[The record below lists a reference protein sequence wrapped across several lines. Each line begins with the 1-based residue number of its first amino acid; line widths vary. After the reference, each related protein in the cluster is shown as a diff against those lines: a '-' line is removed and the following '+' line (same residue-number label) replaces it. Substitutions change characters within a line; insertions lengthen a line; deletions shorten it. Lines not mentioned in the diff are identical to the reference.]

1 MVNFCAV
8 FGCSNRSS
16 RERSKSF
23 YRLPS
28 IVEHQGPE
36 THMLS
41 EKRRTLWLS
50 RLRRADLKESQYS
63 NVRICSDHFVKGK
76 PSSLYEQD
84 DPDWAPSLRLGHSSV
99 KDGTSAEDRH
109 SRSLERNR
117 KKKVLE
123 KQEAECMKW
132 EEGEQPG
139 IASQSAALTAVET
152 CVQTDLNAS
161 DIERLCHQ
169 GQDMQSIR
177 ERLQYLVFDMDS
189 AVSDESR
196 LSFYTG
202 LPGTVLDALAQL
214 VCPHLMQKSTLVPF
228 QQLIL
233 TLMKLRLGLSQADLG
248 YRFQISQST
257 VSRIFCH
264 CVNVMYVRLRFL
276 IKWPERSAIRKTMPM
291 AFRKHCPKC
300 TVIIDCFEVFIERPS
315 NLLARAQTYSSYK
328 HHNTTKYLIG
338 VTPQGTV
345 CFISSGW
352 GGRASDKH
360 VTESSRLLSFLLPG
374 DTILAD
380 RGFDIA
386 DSVGLCMATIK
397 MPAFTKGK
405 AQLRGIEVEQTRR
418 IANVRIHVERVIG
431 NLRQKYSL
439 LQETQPIHFLIAP
452 TDGEPPLL
460 DKITTVCCAL
470 VNMSNSVVPF
480 D

>member
-123 KQEAECMKW
+123 KQEAECM
-132 EEGEQPG
+132 
-139 IASQSAALTAVET
+139 
-152 CVQTDLNAS
+152 
-161 DIERLCHQ
+161 
-169 GQDMQSIR
+169 
-177 ERLQYLVFDMDS
+177 
-189 AVSDESR
+189 
-196 LSFYTG
+196 
-202 LPGTVLDALAQL
+202 
-214 VCPHLMQKSTLVPF
+214 
-228 QQLIL
+228 
-233 TLMKLRLGLSQADLG
+233 
-248 YRFQISQST
+248 
-257 VSRIFCH
+257 
-264 CVNVMYVRLRFL
+264 
-276 IKWPERSAIRKTMPM
+276 

-328 HHNTTKYLIG
+328 HHNTAKYLIG